1 MIVQRGPAFFTLLCL
16 LAAGAIQAVS
26 YAPGPLPAWLLGP
39 VQIITMAFLVACV
52 WRSEN
57 SRQAFWRAWIYGL
70 GGFVV
75 GLYWLTISMHH
86 YGGMP
91 LGMAVI
97 ALVFLSAYLAI
108 FPGMAACVARTVN
121 KHSHAPLAHVL
132 AWASAWT
139 LGEWLRSTLFTGFP
153 WMAIGYAHVDGWL
166 ASWASIFGV
175 YGVHFIAAF
184 IAACLAMLFSPKH
197 FQHHRLQ
204 RVVTAMVG
212 VLFCV
217 AGISIKHIEWSSPV
231 GQALNVRIVQGNVE
245 QGAKFLTSQV
255 MPSIRHHLQLAR
267 LPGHHARSSNL
278 SAPNS
283 PPAREGSSQR
293 TSPSVMPFTPIG
305 ESPGETVGGK
315 NRTHLILL
323 PETVIPVFQYQLDP
337 SVWEAWKQL
346 AAHTDSVIMMGAP
359 LHDRASHAYTNSVIR
374 MDPASDAI
382 PSAAPQPGQR
392 YDKHHLVPFGEFIPW
407 GFRWFVNMMAIPLGD
422 FDRGAKQQQP
432 FQVADQ
438 RVAPNICYEDVFGE
452 ELLPALRPGP
462 GGQPGAT
469 ILANFS
475 NLGWFGD
482 TWALRQHWQMARVR
496 AIETARPMLRATNTG
511 ISGAIG
517 VHGETLGQLPS
528 ARSGVLDL
536 SIQGRDGLTPY
547 TRAGN
552 LPILLIC
559 LATLA
564 WCLIRARR
572 SG

>member
-1 MIVQRGPAFFTLLCL
+1 M
-16 LAAGAIQAVS
+16 S
-26 YAPGPLPAWLLGP
+26 
-39 VQIITMAFLVACV
+39 FLVSCV
-52 WRSEN
+52 WRSETM
-57 SRQAFWRAWIYGL
+57 RQTFWGAWMYGL

-75 GLYWLTISMHH
+75 GLYWLTISMHQ

-97 ALVFLSAYLAI
+97 ALVLLSAYLAI
-108 FPGMAACVARTVN
+108 FPGMAACVARIAS
-121 KHSHAPLAHVL
+121 KQSHAPLAHVL

-166 ASWASIFGV
+166 ASWASVFGV

-184 IAACLAMLFSPKH
+184 VAACVAMLFWPKH
-197 FQHHRLQ
+197 FHHRRLQ
-204 RVVTAMVG
+204 SVVTAMIG
-212 VLFCV
+212 VMFCV
-217 AGISIKHIEWSSPV
+217 AGIGIQQIEWSSPV

-245 QGAKFLTSQV
+245 QGTKFLASQV
-255 MPSIRHHLQLAR
+255 MPSIRHHLKLAGM
-267 LPGHHARSSNL
+267 PSHHAQRPES
-278 SAPNS
+278 SAPHS
-283 PPAREGSSQR
+283 QPGLEGTSQT
-293 TSPSVMPFTPIG
+293 TSPIVPPSTPIG
-305 ESPGETVGGK
+305 DPPGEPLDGK
-315 NRTHLILL
+315 NRKQLILL

-337 SVWEAWKQL
+337 SVWQAWKHL
-346 AAHTDSVIMMGAP
+346 ASNTDSVIMMGAP
-359 LHDRASHAYTNSVIR
+359 LHDRTSQSYTNSVIR
-374 MDPASDAI
+374 MDRKSDTI
-382 PSAAPQPGQR
+382 PSAAHQPGQR

-407 GFRWFVNMMAIPLGD
+407 GFRWFVNMMSIPLGD
-422 FDRGAKQQQP
+422 FDRGAKHQQP

-438 RVAPNICYEDVFGE
+438 HVAPNICYEDVFGE
-452 ELLPALRPGP
+452 ELLPAVRPGP
-462 GGQPGAT
+462 EGQPGAT

-517 VHGETLGQLPS
+517 VHGETIGQLPS

-536 SIQGRDGLTPY
+536 RIQGQNGLTPY

-564 WCLIRARR
+564 FCLIRARR
-572 SG
+572 PA